1 MNETLKEKTAK
12 GLFWG
17 GLSNGI
23 QQLLNLVFGIFL
35 ARILDANDYGMVGML
50 TIFSQIAASLQ
61 ESGFIAA
68 IANKKE
74 VTHRDYNAVFW
85 FSTLAG
91 LVLYAILFFCAPL
104 IADFYDEPALIPL
117 ARFSFLTFFIS
128 SFGIAPRAV
137 LFRNLKARESAIAS
151 IAALSISG
159 VVGIILA
166 HNGMSYW
173 GLAIQTFIF
182 ATIVMLLSWYFAKWK
197 PVFWIN
203 FAPLREMIGFSSKL
217 LITTI
222 FMHIN
227 NNLFSVLFGKFFSAA
242 EVGNY
247 TQANKW
253 NTMGHSF
260 ISNTIQSVAQPVL
273 AQVREEKERQKN
285 IFRKM
290 LRFTAF
296 ISFPLML
303 GLSLVSR
310 ELITITITE
319 KWLAAAAIMQI
330 LCIDGAF
337 NPIMK
342 LYTHLIISKGKSN
355 IFMWNTIILSLVQLG
370 VMLLLHPYGVQTM
383 IIVFVIINTLWLMV
397 WHYFAWREIRITC
410 WEALKDILPFA
421 LTAVLVMGVAYFA
434 TLSIENIY
442 LLCISKIIIAAPLYI
457 GILWLMN
464 ANILKECMDFLR
476 KKFIKRPSA

>member
-17 GLSNGI
+17 GLSNGV

-91 LVLYAILFFCAPL
+91 LVLYIILFFCAPL
-104 IADFYDEPALIPL
+104 IANFYDEPALIPL

-151 IAALSISG
+151 VTALSISG
-159 VVGIILA
+159 VIGIILA
-166 HNGMSYW
+166 YNGMSYW

-182 ATIVMLLSWYFAKWK
+182 ATVVMLLSWYFAKWK
-197 PVFWIN
+197 PEFSIN

-310 ELITITITE
+310 ELIVITITE

-355 IFMWNTIILSLVQLG
+355 IFMWNTIILSLVQLV
-370 VMLLLHPYGVQTM
+370 VMLLLHPYGVRTM